1 MMKLSRVSGIRIF
14 FVLGAIVLFLSF
26 NGNLHL
32 FDWDEINFAESAREM
47 IITGDYATVMINFEP
62 FWEKPP
68 LFIWMQVISMKLF
81 GINEFAARFPN
92 AISGILTLL
101 FLFEVGRRQF
111 GFRFGWMWALVY
123 ASSFLPFFY
132 FKSGIIDPWF
142 NLFIYGSIYTLIRY
156 TDNNYKGNK
165 TLLTLIGGI
174 LLGLAILTKGPAGVL
189 IALLTLTI
197 FLTVN
202 RFRTNIQ
209 LKHVFIFSLATI
221 LTGGSWFLH
230 QLLTEN
236 GQVIID
242 FIEYQI
248 RLFSTEGAGHGGFFL
263 YHFVVVLVGVFPASF
278 FAIPALKVKR
288 NILPE
293 QKHDVIWNI
302 VIMMTV
308 LLLFTIVKTKIV
320 HYSSLAYFPVSFL
333 ATIHIH
339 NLIETRK
346 STSKIL
352 TVGLGII
359 VLVYMYILIFLSNLD
374 AIKPYLLENDLI
386 KDTFVKAN
394 LEAKGGWSRLEWLSG
409 MSLTVGYLGYLWFRK
424 RSQTQ
429 KAVVSMLGGSLLY
442 IYLSMI
448 LIIPK
453 IESYS
458 QASLIEFCKS
468 IDPDKSC
475 VETIGKSYA
484 PLFYGKRI
492 SPSFPDISDLSNPI
506 TIPEN
511 RELFIVL
518 KITRKQQYL
527 EKYHQLEYLYEKTG
541 MYLPDIIL
549 TNRIIS
555 KTDQI

>member
-1 MMKLSRVSGIRIF
+1 MMKLSRVNGIRIF
-14 FVLGAIVLFLSF
+14 IFLGAMVLFLSF
-26 NGNLHL
+26 NGQLHL

-47 IITGDYATVMINFEP
+47 ITTGDYATVMINFEP

-92 AISGILTLL
+92 AICGMLTLL
-101 FLFEVGRRQF
+101 FLFEVGRRHF
-111 GFRFGWMWALVY
+111 GFKFGWIWALVY

-156 TDNNYKGNK
+156 TDNQFNGNR
-165 TLLTLIGGI
+165 TILTLIGGI

-189 IALLTLTI
+189 IAVLTLTI
-197 FLTVN
+197 FLVVN
-202 RFRTNIQ
+202 RFRTIIY
-209 LKHVFIFSLATI
+209 LKHVVIFSLATI

-230 QLLTEN
+230 QLLTGN
-236 GQVIID
+236 GKIIVD

-263 YHFVVVLVGVFPASF
+263 YHFVVVLIGVFPASL
-278 FAIPALKVKR
+278 FAIPSLKVKK
-288 NILPE
+288 NILPV

-333 ATIHIH
+333 AAIHIH
-339 NLIETRK
+339 NLIDSRK
-346 STSKIL
+346 SASKIM

-359 VLVYMYILIFLSNLD
+359 VFVYLSILIFLSNLD
-374 AIKPYLLENDLI
+374 VIKTYLLDNDLI
-386 KDTFVKAN
+386 KDSFAKAN

-409 MSLTVGYLGYLWFRK
+409 ITLAFGYLGFLWFRK

-429 KAVVSMLGGSLLY
+429 KAILSLLGGSMLY

-458 QASLIEFCKS
+458 QASLIKFCKS
-468 IDPDKSC
+468 TDPEKSY
-475 VETIGKSYA
+475 VETIGFKSYA
-484 PLFYGKRI
+484 PLFYGRRI
-492 SPSFPDISDLSNPI
+492 PPSFPDISDLSNPI
-506 TIPEN
+506 AIPED
-511 RELFIVL
+511 RELFIVM
-518 KITRKQQYL
+518 KITRKLQYL
-527 EKYHQLEYLYEKTG
+527 EKYPQLEYLYEKNGYVFTK
-541 MYLPDIIL
+541 YNPDQPL
-549 TNRIIS
+549 ANE
-555 KTDQI
+555 K

>member
-1 MMKLSRVSGIRIF
+1 MMKLSRLNGIRIF
-14 FVLGAIVLFLSF
+14 IFLGAMVLFLSF
-26 NGNLHL
+26 NGKLHL

-47 IITGDYATVMINFEP
+47 ITTGDYATVMINFEP

-92 AISGILTLL
+92 AICGMLTLL
-101 FLFEVGRRQF
+101 FLFEVGRRHF
-111 GFRFGWMWALVY
+111 GFKFGWIWALVY

-156 TDNNYKGNK
+156 TDNQFKGNR

-197 FLTVN
+197 FLVVN
-202 RFRTNIQ
+202 RFRTKIY
-209 LKHVFIFSLATI
+209 LKHVAIFSFATI

-230 QLLTEN
+230 QLLTGN
-236 GQVIID
+236 GKIIVD

-263 YHFVVVLVGVFPASF
+263 YHFVVVLIGVFPASL
-278 FAIPALKVKR
+278 FAMPSLNVKR
-288 NILPE
+288 NILAE

-333 ATIHIH
+333 AAIHIH
-339 NLIETRK
+339 NLIDSRN
-346 STSKIL
+346 SASKIM

-359 VLVYMYILIFLSNLD
+359 VFVYLSILIFLSNLD
-374 AIKPYLLENDLI
+374 VIKTYLLDNDLI
-386 KDTFVKAN
+386 KDSFAKAN

-409 MSLTVGYLGYLWFRK
+409 ITLAFGYLGFLWFRK

-429 KAVVSMLGGSLLY
+429 KAILSLLGGSMLY

-468 IDPDKSC
+468 TDPEKGY
-475 VETIGKSYA
+475 VETIGFKSYA
-484 PLFYGKRI
+484 PLFYGRRI
-492 SPSFPDISDLSNPI
+492 PPSFPDISDLSNPI
-506 TIPEN
+506 AIPEN
-511 RELFIVL
+511 RELFIVM
-518 KITRKQQYL
+518 KITRKLQYL
-527 EKYHQLEYLYEKTG
+527 EKYPQLEYLYEKNGYVFTK
-541 MYLPDIIL
+541 YNPDQPL
-549 TNRIIS
+549 ANE
-555 KTDQI
+555 K

>member
-1 MMKLSRVSGIRIF
+1 MMKLSRVNGIRIF
-14 FVLGAIVLFLSF
+14 IFLGAMVLFLSF
-26 NGNLHL
+26 NGQLHL

-47 IITGDYATVMINFEP
+47 ITTGDYATVMINFEP

-92 AISGILTLL
+92 AICGMLTLL
-101 FLFEVGRRQF
+101 FLFEVGRRHF
-111 GFRFGWMWALVY
+111 GFKFGWIWALVY

-156 TDNNYKGNK
+156 TDNQFKGNR

-189 IALLTLTI
+189 IAVLTLTI
-197 FLTVN
+197 FLVAN
-202 RFRTNIQ
+202 RFRTIIY
-209 LKHVFIFSLATI
+209 LKHVVIFSLATI

-230 QLLTEN
+230 QLLTGN
-236 GQVIID
+236 GKIIVD

-263 YHFVVVLVGVFPASF
+263 YHFVVVLIGVFPASL
-278 FAIPALKVKR
+278 FAIPSLKVKK

-333 ATIHIH
+333 AAIHIH
-339 NLIETRK
+339 NLIDSRK
-346 STSKIL
+346 SASKIM

-359 VLVYMYILIFLSNLD
+359 VFVYLSILIFLSNLD
-374 AIKPYLLENDLI
+374 VIKTYLLDNDLI
-386 KDTFVKAN
+386 KDSFAKAN

-409 MSLTVGYLGYLWFRK
+409 ITLAFGYLGFLWFRK

-429 KAVVSMLGGSLLY
+429 KAILSLLGGSMLY

-468 IDPDKSC
+468 TDPEKSY
-475 VETIGKSYA
+475 VETIGFKSYA
-484 PLFYGKRI
+484 PLFYGRRI
-492 SPSFPDISDLSNPI
+492 PPSFPDISDLSNPI
-506 TIPEN
+506 AIPEN
-511 RELFIVL
+511 RELFIVM
-518 KITRKQQYL
+518 KITRKLQYL
-527 EKYHQLEYLYEKTG
+527 EKYPQLEYLYEKNGYVFTK
-541 MYLPDIIL
+541 YNPDQPL
-549 TNRIIS
+549 ANE
-555 KTDQI
+555 K